1 MALTARMSPAS
12 RADRVRQATPH
23 AGHDVG
29 PARPGGD
36 AVRGRHF
43 RVLARG

>member
-29 PARPGGD
+29 SARPSGLAVPGCLLRVPARG
-36 AVRGRHF
+36 
-43 RVLARG
+43 